1 MCQSD
6 AMDIGQERILKGH
19 KSFSFL
25 FTPLFLI
32 IPPLNSPQ
40 LKYDNFTAAL
50 VDCSVT
56 GRA

>member
-1 MCQSD
+1 MNV
-6 AMDIGQERILKGH
+6 GQERILKGH
-19 KSFSFL
+19 KSFTIL